1 MAKEEDMLFSSMM
14 FLWIF
19 LPVVLIVNFFL
30 GKLKAANPSSV
41 IKYKNIFLLIAS
53 LIFYAWGGF
62 YYLFLILAVILLN
75 YIAGLL
81 IDRSGS
87 NRKLILIVAVAA
99 NILIIGY
106 FKYFN
111 LLIHTI
117 EAVSGHV
124 AGSFGLRDVIL
135 PIGISF
141 FIFQAMSYV
150 IDVYWG
156 KTECQNNL
164 AYFAL
169 YVALFPQ
176 LIAGPIV
183 QYKDVAAQL
192 SVREENAAKFVSG
205 IRRFTFGLAK
215 KVIIANILGDVVDRI
230 WASDVHTLVASVA
243 WFGMIAYTLQIY
255 YDFSG
260 YSDMAIGIGRMLGF
274 EFKENFNMPYT
285 SLSIKEF
292 WRRWHISLS
301 SWFRD
306 YVYIPLGGS
315 REGKMLTYRNLFIV
329 FLLTGIWHGANYTFF
344 FWGLY
349 YAFFIIL
356 ERAYLGDKLEAN
368 KFKILNYMYAIL
380 VVMVGWVFFRADSI
394 GEAFVY
400 LGRLFNFTGKGVSI
414 FEYLNFKVLT
424 AFVAG
429 IFLSS
434 PLWSRIR
441 VKKGIPADTMDVS
454 VISFV
459 LQMVLLVIS
468 MMLLISGS
476 YNPFIYFQF

>member
-1 MAKEEDMLFSSMM
+1 MLFSSMM

-19 LPVVLIVNFFL
+19 LPVVLVVNYLL
-30 GKLKAANPSSV
+30 GR
-41 IKYKNIFLLIAS
+41 IKTRDITSRIQYKNIFLLIAS

-62 YYLFLILAVILLN
+62 YYLFLILSVILIN

-81 IDRSGS
+81 ISRAVS
-87 NRKLILIVAVAA
+87 NKKTLLTVTIAA

-117 EAVSGHV
+117 ESI
-124 AGSFGLRDVIL
+124 AGREAGAFGLKEVIL

-156 KTECQNNL
+156 KTDCQKNL

-192 SVREENAAKFVSG
+192 HDRSENTSKFVSG

-215 KVIIANILGDVVDRI
+215 KVLIANIMGDVVDKI
-230 WASDVHTLVASVA
+230 WSADIGSMYASVA

-315 REGKMLTYRNLFIV
+315 RKGDKLTYRNLFIV

-349 YAFFIIL
+349 YAFFIII
-356 ERAYLGDKLEAN
+356 ERAFLGDLLEKN
-368 KFKILNYMYAIL
+368 RCKFINYIYAIL

-394 GEAFVY
+394 GDAFVF
-400 LGRLFNFTGKGVSI
+400 LGGLFRFSGKGISI
-414 FEYLNFKVLT
+414 FEYLSFKVLL
-424 AFVAG
+424 AFLVG
-429 IFLSS
+429 IFLSC
-434 PLWSRIR
+434 PVWSRI
-441 VKKGIPADTMDVS
+441 KAKMGITEGITEVS
-454 VISFV
+454 IPSFV
-459 LQMVLLVIS
+459 LQMILLLLS
-468 MMLLISGS
+468 MMMLISGS

>member
-1 MAKEEDMLFSSMM
+1 MLFSSMM

-19 LPVVLIVNFFL
+19 LPTVLVVNYLL
-30 GKLKAANPSSV
+30 GV
-41 IKYKNIFLLIAS
+41 INSRKESCIKFKNLFLLIAS
-53 LIFYAWGGF
+53 LVFYAWGGI
-62 YYLFLILAVILLN
+62 YYLFLILSVILID
-75 YIAGLL
+75 YAAGLL
-81 IDRSGS
+81 IDRASEHK
-87 NRKLILIVAVAA
+87 RTVLTVTVIA
-99 NILIIGY
+99 NIIIIGY

-111 LLIHTI
+111 LVVHTI
-117 EAVSGHV
+117 ESIVNLEEGAL
-124 AGSFGLRDVIL
+124 GLKEVIL

-150 IDVYWG
+150 IDVYQG
-156 KTECQNNL
+156 KTVCQRNF

-183 QYKDVAAQL
+183 QYKDIAEQL
-192 SVREENAAKFVSG
+192 EYRDENANRFVSG
-205 IRRFTFGLAK
+205 IRRFVYGLSK
-215 KVIIANILGDVVDRI
+215 KVLIANIMGDVVDRI
-230 WASDVHTLVASVA
+230 WSADIGNMLFSVA

-274 EFKENFNMPYT
+274 EFKENFNMPYI

-315 REGKMLTYRNLFIV
+315 RKGNVITYRNLFIV

-356 ERAYLGDKLEAN
+356 ERAYLGKHLEN
-368 KFKILNYMYAIL
+368 NRFKFLNYIYAIL
-380 VVMVGWVFFRADSI
+380 VVMVGWVFFRANTIAD
-394 GEAFVY
+394 AFTY
-400 LGRLFNFTGKGVSI
+400 LGGLFRFSGKGVSI
-414 FEYLNFKVLT
+414 FEYLNFKVLF
-424 AFVAG
+424 AFATG
-429 IFLSS
+429 IFLSC
-434 PLWSRIR
+434 PGWNAIKK
-441 VKKGIPADTMDVS
+441 KKGIILDVS
-454 VISFV
+454 DVSILSFV
-459 LQMVLLVIS
+459 FQMILL
-468 MMLLISGS
+468 MMCMVLLISGS